1 MPDIPL
7 GICVFACCNKPHV
20 VFAARGNDAEAAEAD
35 FAQALISMQ
44 SVMGEALKTMFV
56 TMPGEQFI
64 EIEIGYHGLDTHVLE
79 AAEPATGTFQ

>member
-1 MPDIPL
+1 MPDLHL

-35 FAQALISMQ
+35 FARALIAMQ
-44 SVMGEALKTMFV
+44 GVTGKALTTMFV
-56 TMPGEQFI
+56 TIPGEQFM
-64 EIEIGYHGLDTHVLE
+64 EIETNYHGLDMRELE